1 MNELFIQKLLKANKQ
16 YRNSVFCSY
25 FNDKVKLLSL
35 CNALLDT
42 DYSDPN
48 ALVINTLET
57 TMLSNQKNDISFKI
71 DNNFL
76 VLLEHQSSVNN
87 NMPFRCLSYITKLF
101 DTLIDDKSKLYKEE
115 LIKFPKP
122 KFFVFYDGNRNEP
135 IKYEMR
141 LSDAFDGDFSSL
153 ELIVTIFNINYG
165 LSQPLLEK
173 CHYLKDYSTLV
184 GQVKL
189 GLSNKLTLHEAILQA
204 IDYCINN
211 NVMKEYLI
219 KHEKEVFN
227 MLALQWNI
235 NDAKTAWQQEARNE
249 GRFEEKISN
258 IKRLMNKMHMSIE
271 EAMEF
276 SEIPEEDRKKYIAAL
291 DR

>member
-1 MNELFIQKLLKANKQ
+1 
-16 YRNSVFCSY
+16 
-25 FNDKVKLLSL
+25 
-35 CNALLDT
+35 
-42 DYSDPN
+42 
-48 ALVINTLET
+48 
-57 TMLSNQKNDISFKI
+57 
-71 DNNFL
+71 
-76 VLLEHQSSVNN
+76 
-87 NMPFRCLSYITKLF
+87 MPFRCLSYITKLF

-115 LIKFPKP
+115 LIKFPKL
-122 KFFVFYDGNRNEP
+122 KFFVFYDGNRSEP

-141 LSDAFDGDFSSL
+141 LSDAFDDDASSL
-153 ELIVTIFNINYG
+153 ELVVTIFNINYG